1 MFYRDTWAEINLDA
15 LRHNCRE
22 IQKLTNKK
30 MIAVL
35 KANAYGHCDYWVAKT
50 AMEEGAAMVA
60 VAYLDEALSL
70 RKQGFTSDILV
81 LGHIRAADI
90 PLAQTHRITLT
101 VLSLDWLNECL
112 ACHDDLSHLKFHLKV
127 DSGMNRIG
135 MKTSDEMNNA
145 IALIMQHNGIVEGIY
160 THYACA
166 DEDDLNYC
174 EMQYHTFKPLV
185 DRLSIKPKWIH
196 CENSAAILQFPDELT
211 NAVRAGLIL
220 YGVSPI
226 STSVDFQPVL
236 SLFSKITC
244 VKQIHAGECVGYGAT
259 YTAKG
264 DEWIATLPIG
274 YADGFIRANQGRS
287 MIVDGEE
294 VEIVGRICMDQCMI
308 RLNSSKP
315 LGTLVEIISKQM
327 PVTRVAEELNTISYE
342 ILCLLSDRIPRVIME
357 KGKQKAIVNLR
368 LHETY

>member
-22 IQKLTNKK
+22 IQKLTSKK

-35 KANAYGHCDYWVAKT
+35 KANAYGHCDYWIAKT

-60 VAYLDEALSL
+60 VAYMDEALSL

-81 LGHIRAADI
+81 LGHIRYTDI
-90 PLAQTHRITLT
+90 ALAKEYRITLT
-101 VLSLDWLNECL
+101 ALSFEWLKGCTEYC
-112 ACHDDLSHLKFHLKV
+112 DDFSSLKFHIKA

-135 MKTSDEMNNA
+135 MKTADEINEA
-145 IALIMQHNGIVEGIY
+145 ISFIKAQHGIIDGIY

-166 DEDDLNYC
+166 DEKDLHYC
-174 EMQYHTFKPLV
+174 EMQYQTFKNIVEKLTE
-185 DRLSIKPKWIH
+185 KPKWIH

-220 YGVSPI
+220 YGIAPI
-226 STSVDFQPVL
+226 HSAVNFKPIL
-236 SLFSKITC
+236 SLYTKITC
-244 VKQIHAGECVGYGAT
+244 IKQIHAGECVGYGAT
-259 YTAKG
+259 YCASG

-274 YADGFIRANQGRS
+274 YADGFIRMNQGRS
-287 MIVDGEE
+287 MIVDDDE
-294 VEIVGRICMDQCMI
+294 VEIIGRICMDQCMI
-308 RLNSSKP
+308 RLSSYKP
-315 LGTLVEIISKQM
+315 LETKVEIISERM
-327 PVTRVAEELNTISYE
+327 PVTRIAEELNTIPYE
-342 ILCLLSDRIPRVIME
+342 ILCLLSDRIPRVIIE
-357 KGKQKAIVNLR
+357 KGKQIAIVNLR

>member
-22 IQKLTNKK
+22 IQKLTSKK

-35 KANAYGHCDYWVAKT
+35 KANAYGHCDYWIAKT

-60 VAYLDEALSL
+60 VAYMDEALSL

-81 LGHIRAADI
+81 LGHIRYTDI
-90 PLAQTHRITLT
+90 ALAKEYRITLT
-101 VLSLDWLNECL
+101 ALSLEWLKGCTEYC
-112 ACHDDLSHLKFHLKV
+112 DDFSSLKFHIKA

-135 MKTSDEMNNA
+135 MKTADEINEA
-145 IALIMQHNGIVEGIY
+145 ISFIKAQHGIIDGIY

-166 DEDDLNYC
+166 DEKDLHYC
-174 EMQYHTFKPLV
+174 EMQYQTFKNIVEKLTE
-185 DRLSIKPKWIH
+185 KPKWIH

-220 YGVSPI
+220 YGIAPI
-226 STSVDFQPVL
+226 HSAVNFKPVL
-236 SLFSKITC
+236 SLYTKITC
-244 VKQIHAGECVGYGAT
+244 IKQIHAGECVGYGAT
-259 YTAKG
+259 YCASS

-274 YADGFIRANQGRS
+274 YADGFIRMNQGRS
-287 MIVDGEE
+287 MIVDGDE
-294 VEIVGRICMDQCMI
+294 VEIIGRICMDQCMI
-308 RLNSSKP
+308 RLKSYKP
-315 LGTLVEIISKQM
+315 LETKVEIISERM
-327 PVTRVAEELNTISYE
+327 PVTRIAEELNTIPYE
-342 ILCLLSDRIPRVIME
+342 ILCLLSDRIPRVIIE
-357 KGKQKAIVNLR
+357 KGKQIAIVNLR